1 MRKRRKC
8 FANQISANL
17 ESFRRLLQ
25 KSVGN
30 IDASLIGLG
39 WIAHQWLQG
48 CVRVN
53 ALPKLIYC
61 RATLQPRNHWCEISL
76 SPASGELMFT
86 THFFRTKLSRF
97 GGIWVLEVFALFTHF
112 EGVLRSKCL
121 EAVVSEQRFEAG
133 GPKQCFEACPRF
145 WFGIRQ
151 RLLIAPSLWYMPAF
165 NLIPQAGF
173 GCFV

>member
-1 MRKRRKC
+1 MTVICVFYGLLTFPRRISQKRGKGDCLPFNCLSVQSQWRAFPELKGRLENVCKSLTASQSLYQVRKRRKC

-30 IDASLIGLG
+30 IDASLIGLC

-61 RATLQPRNHWCEISL
+61 RGTLQPRNHWCEISL

-97 GGIWVLEVFALFTHF
+97 GGTRV
-112 EGVLRSKCL
+112 
-121 EAVVSEQRFEAG
+121 
-133 GPKQCFEACPRF
+133 
-145 WFGIRQ
+145 
-151 RLLIAPSLWYMPAF
+151 
-165 NLIPQAGF
+165 
-173 GCFV
+173 